1 MSRRV
6 RRKVARK
13 GKGNVVSS
21 FPEIQDKVA
30 DLEPQGIVDWRS
42 LPDDTAKIVSF
53 IIEKLKKEKYSL
65 IFGWKEEE
73 TNKSKIKQLESF
85 LKDLM
90 KYPED
95 DIKQAEVFCIVGL
108 LEFLYVG
115 SAYAA
120 LVGGLGCFIA
130 TFINSVVKSLTG
142 NSAKSQESWYL
153 SQTINT
159 AHRYKYRTQVTQH
172 VYEMENIIKHDVE
185 NKESSTKI
193 SI

>member
-42 LPDDTAKIVSF
+42 LPDDTVIQLLSCLSYRDRA
-53 IIEKLKKEKYSL
+53 SL
-65 IFGWKEEE
+65 SASCSEP
-73 TNKSKIKQLESF
+73 NKAMEFFRQLESF

>member
-1 MSRRV
+1 M
-6 RRKVARK
+6 
-13 GKGNVVSS
+13 N
-21 FPEIQDKVA
+21 
-30 DLEPQGIVDWRS
+30 
-42 LPDDTAKIVSF
+42 
-53 IIEKLKKEKYSL
+53 
-65 IFGWKEEE
+65 
-73 TNKSKIKQLESF
+73 SF
-85 LKDLM
+85 LTPMPNLSA
-90 KYPED
+90 YWLL
-95 DIKQAEVFCIVGL
+95 IQYCLIGVAEVFCIVGL

-159 AHRYKYRTQVTQH
+159 GKFDYFYWLLTALSLINFCVFLYSAHRYKYRTQH

-185 NKESSTKI
+185 NKESSTTI
-193 SI
+193 SS